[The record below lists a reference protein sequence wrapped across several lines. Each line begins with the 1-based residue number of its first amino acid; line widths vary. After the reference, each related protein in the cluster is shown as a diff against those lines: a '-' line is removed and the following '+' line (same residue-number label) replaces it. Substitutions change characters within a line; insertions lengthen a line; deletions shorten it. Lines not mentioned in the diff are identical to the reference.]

1 MRNQVSSLS
10 TSPSHYIF
18 VTLKQQNN
26 KSSIMIEGKQA
37 LPKWILIVS
46 GLFALMEI
54 MVSLSICFSPQ
65 SVLETVDLNAKGV
78 DYLINMW
85 AARQFAL
92 GFIFGFATFKKS
104 IPMLTIAYIF
114 FLVMMIGDL
123 LIGISQKNSS
133 LIIAALVMCII
144 SSALIFVINKK
155 K

>member
-1 MRNQVSSLS
+1 M
-10 TSPSHYIF
+10 T
-18 VTLKQQNN
+18 
-26 KSSIMIEGKQA
+26 EGQKI

-46 GLFALMEI
+46 GFFAVMEL
-54 MVSLSICFSPQ
+54 MVSLAICFSPQ

-78 DYLINMW
+78 DYLVYMW

-114 FLVMMIGDL
+114 FFVMFVGDFF
-123 LIGISQKNSS
+123 IGISQKENSLVIS
-133 LIIAALVMCII
+133 ALVMCTI
-144 SSALIFVINKK
+144 SAALIFVINKK